1 MSLAEIKTKIEAD
14 ARAEAQAILEKGR
27 VQADRILAEAD
38 EQILKIEKNYGD
50 RFAKEQPEIL
60 RRREIVAGLDV
71 KKIELGVKQEAI
83 SKAFAG
89 AVEELKNLPSERA
102 SAFIENLL
110 GEAVQTGKETVFT
123 GEGEKLITKEWLA
136 DYNKRKKT
144 SLLLSD
150 EIRDI
155 SGGFILAD
163 GDIETNCSWDMLVRW
178 IRDDIEADVV
188 QRLFSD

>member
-27 VQADRILAEAD
+27 DQAERILAEANV
-38 EQILKIEKNYGD
+38 QILKIEKTYGD

-83 SKAFAG
+83 TKAFDG
-89 AVEELKNLPSERA
+89 AVEELRKLPSDRGA
-102 SAFIENLL
+102 AFIEKLL

-123 GEGEKLITKEWLA
+123 GEGEKIITKEWVA

-188 QRLFSD
+188 QRLFAD